1 MKIYSKHK
9 NVLLESIC
17 FLFML
22 LFMYTAISKFL
33 AFNDFKIQIEQAPLL
48 SNYTSWLSWAIPSVE
63 ILVALLLIVPQLRIL
78 ALYTALALTEM
89 FSLYLFIILKFDNHI
104 PFSCGG
110 ILGTLDWTEL
120 LSLNIVFMI
129 LATIGVMLWSVPKH
143 INL

>member
-9 NVLLESIC
+9 NVFLEFIC

-22 LFMYTAISKFL
+22 LFMYTAICKFL
-33 AFNDFKIQIEQAPLL
+33 VFGDFKIQIEQAPLL
-48 SNYTSWLSWAIPSVE
+48 SDYASWLAWIIPSVE
-63 ILVALLLIVPQLRIL
+63 ILVALLLMVPQLRIL

-89 FSLYLFIILKFDNHI
+89 FSLYLFIILNFDDHI

-120 LSLNIVFMI
+120 LSLNIVFMA
-129 LATIGVMLWSVPKH
+129 LASIGVMIWSVPKYV
-143 INL
+143 NL